1 MSRDPYSIRTCSSY
15 RGPEQVCRAG
25 IQVETT
31 RDTFG
36 RVACCVIR
44 DITSTIAC
52 ASATIPESPADQEL
66 GELSK
71 GLQALLADRCPTC
84 GEEMRGELQFEN
96 GAVLAMPCECP
107 IREAP
112 QPRRQKP
119 QQG

>member
-1 MSRDPYSIRTCSSY
+1 MTREPYSIRTCSSY

-25 IQVETT
+25 VDVETT
-31 RDTFG
+31 RDADG

-44 DITSTIAC
+44 GITSAIEC
-52 ASATIPESPADQEL
+52 AAATIPEPPADQEL
-66 GELSK
+66 GTLSK
-71 GLQALLADRCPTC
+71 GLHALLADRCPTC

-107 IREAP
+107 IRDAP
-112 QPRRQKP
+112 QQRRQKP